1 MEEANKL
8 GLARTTFYFF
18 DFRDDEKQT
27 RRGLLSSL
35 LVQLCD
41 QSGICYNI
49 LCDLFS
55 AHREGSREPSEG
67 ELTRCL
73 KNVVISLGRVPIYI
87 IIDALDECPNTFGI
101 PSARETVLSVV
112 RDIHDLRL
120 SNLHICITSRPE
132 PDIKTTLAPLASQS
146 LSLHDQ
152 AGQRRD
158 IRNYIVSVVNQDP
171 TMKRWRR
178 QDKELVIE
186 TLSQRA
192 DGM

>member
-1 MEEANKL
+1 
-8 GLARTTFYFF
+8 
-18 DFRDDEKQT
+18 
-27 RRGLLSSL
+27 
-35 LVQLCD
+35 
-41 QSGICYNI
+41 
-49 LCDLFS
+49 
-55 AHREGSREPSEG
+55 
-67 ELTRCL
+67 
-73 KNVVISLGRVPIYI
+73 VPIYI

-146 LSLHDQ
+146 LSLHNQ
-152 AGQRRD
+152 AGQTRD
-158 IRNYIVSVVNQDP
+158 IMNYIVSVVNQDP